1 MSEIATVAQAIDDSD
16 ASRSGAGDGEA
27 EKRTPL
33 KPQTVLS
40 LVAFAV
46 AGAIVLACVAAAA
59 R

>member
-1 MSEIATVAQAIDDSD
+1 MSEIATVAQAIDDTTLR
-16 ASRSGAGDGEA
+16 AQERAMA
-27 EKRTPL
+27 KPKRTPL